1 LKLARAAFNF
11 DSGVSVAILDVVVR
25 VEPSKPYRRPSTCT
39 CTDGADGSR
48 VSIPARGLVHALRR
62 VETWG
67 VGSGKS
73 DEENLESAALLIED
87 GQVQRAQAET
97 DSETSASNYSHS

>member
-1 LKLARAAFNF
+1 
-11 DSGVSVAILDVVVR
+11 
-25 VEPSKPYRRPSTCT
+25 
-39 CTDGADGSR
+39 
-48 VSIPARGLVHALRR
+48 LRR